1 MQPAIDFV
9 NARNGS
15 VVIEELPSYL
25 AFFNKYVTAAQAVR
39 IASLHT
45 DCIHSAACFRLSA
58 PNSTSAPVSSIV
70 ASTLWLYKSL
80 NGFAGET
87 SVVPAWRDAI
97 WHLLIK
103 WQFQY
108 NDTLADRITRYQT
121 LSAHIQ

>member
-1 MQPAIDFV
+1 MGEKERIHYFGDGMGICDGFEVHEDFV

-58 PNSTSAPVSSIV
+58 PNSTLAPVSPLPLSF
-70 ASTLWLYKSL
+70 L
-80 NGFAGET
+80 
-87 SVVPAWRDAI
+87 
-97 WHLLIK
+97 
-103 WQFQY
+103 Q
-108 NDTLADRITRYQT
+108 TLAARNY
-121 LSAHIQ
+121 HP